1 MRRGVLR
8 SNIAKLFSG
17 QAFEP
22 ETIRSMS
29 IALERVCE
37 EVGLRPGNDAATE
50 FVATKIIELAK
61 RGVRGPDQLVKMT
74 LQDLQSN

>member
-22 ETIRSMS
+22 ETILSMS
-29 IALERVCE
+29 IALEHACE
-37 EVGLRPGNDAATE
+37 EIGLRPGNDAATE
-50 FVATKIIELAK
+50 FVATKIMELAT
-61 RGVRGPDQLVKMT
+61 RGIRDPDKLLRMT
-74 LQDLQSN
+74 MQDLQSE

>member
-1 MRRGVLR
+1 MPIR
-8 SNIAKLFSG
+8 SFFSG

-29 IALERVCE
+29 IALERACE

-50 FVATKIIELAK
+50 YVAAKIIELAK
-61 RGVRGPDQLVKMT
+61 RGIRNSDQLVKMT
-74 LQDLQSN
+74 LQDLQSD

>member
-22 ETIRSMS
+22 ETILSMS
-29 IALERVCE
+29 IALERACE
-37 EVGLRPGNDAATE
+37 EIGLRPGNDAATE
-50 FVATKIIELAK
+50 FVATKIMELAT
-61 RGVRGPDQLVKMT
+61 RGIRDPDKLLRMT
-74 LQDLQSN
+74 MQDLQSE